1 MQPSSD
7 QEILR
12 SDLLP
17 KVSIRSLFV
26 VTLAAAVLATIA
38 RSADSGETAAKAFL
52 LAVGSLITFFALSSL
67 FFLVASVFD
76 IGRRKEVTS
85 KNTSSNVDQSLPP
98 QILPPRDRSV

>member
-67 FFLVASVFD
+67 FFFVASVFD
-76 IGRRKEVTS
+76 IGRRKEDPTADA
-85 KNTSSNVDQSLPP
+85 SSDVDQSLPP

>member
-26 VTLAAAVLATIA
+26 VTLAAAILAAIA
-38 RSADSGETAAKAFL
+38 RSADSGETAANAFL

-67 FFLVASVFD
+67 LFFVASVFD
-76 IGRRKEVTS
+76 IGRRKEVTTDD
-85 KNTSSNVDQSLPP
+85 TSSNVDQSLPP
-98 QILPPRDRSV
+98 QILQPRDRSV

>member
-76 IGRRKEVTS
+76 IGRRKDDSTED
-85 KNTSSNVDQSLPP
+85 TSSDVDQSLPP